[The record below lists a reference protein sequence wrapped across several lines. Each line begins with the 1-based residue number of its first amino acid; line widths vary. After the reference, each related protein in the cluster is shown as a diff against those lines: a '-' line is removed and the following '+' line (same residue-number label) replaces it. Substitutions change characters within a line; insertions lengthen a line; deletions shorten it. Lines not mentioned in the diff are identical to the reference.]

1 MHPETSQAF
10 HPATPNT
17 QFPKCPL
24 TSTEHGLQQQHDEI
38 LPRYFSPENSR
49 DGGHNAFSANTPDEV
64 LPSSPPVSPPE
75 PTSRELNR
83 SQFVKSTS
91 PVDCI
96 RDHEAASAP
105 SPRKAEELR
114 FKVLA
119 SRIDGLTGQSL
130 EEFPNEV
137 LTHILSHLPPSSL
150 SSMSLVSR
158 RFHNLVTTPHAWRI
172 AFSRYFRGPASLRED
187 KDTEDYEHILAQR
200 RTFSRL
206 TALASWR
213 NEYILRTR
221 LLRALSRGKPAEVS
235 ISSQYSSGRRQSG
248 YNASAAVFTYSS
260 MCIYPITHIDGTFG
274 SPLNNKPPQFIHGAA
289 EQGVASMSDPTSG
302 KTGAGTWGLSFPQM
316 FKHFSD
322 IFPGEAEWGLGPG
335 NMVGMPNVMDVS
347 HPYGMIY
354 GEACPQGRAYY
365 LSSSEKH
372 GRFLSGADATSQPH
386 LGIPSIS
393 TIGTAICSVWIA
405 KSPQILKMTN
415 GLCGILCGSSL
426 GTLNAYALGPNP
438 SYEQRFERG
447 QVTAKWVLCPGV
459 PIIAI
464 RVDENYSSKRRSQRR
479 VWAVVLNALG
489 EVFYL
494 TDIPSQPDLR
504 RNPCPEELDRIAWET
519 GRTMRWEI
527 IEPTRRI
534 ARPDPFNRL
543 LVDGSYSPR
552 SSSNSMGLNTDQISA
567 ETKEIEKFLA
577 FKPKHFRKVC
587 DGWDMRRKLEVDFA
601 SDDHHNSGESI
612 VILNCGLGEH
622 QTSSIRRFLRQ
633 KVHITI
639 PQSSDEAYPWV
650 STPASQSI
658 FGQHPASGSASSSTP
673 PSRNSE
679 QLAESDSSVTFEW
692 RKSDFVFKEQKPP
705 QITASALDISI
716 FAQLTSSED
725 PLSGICGGSS
735 TSSQLSTPLSSMS
748 QISSPA
754 DIPGKRACYLAVGTS
769 KGSVYVWDVRAAVS
783 QTPNITNKISPLR
796 IIYTDSPQ
804 VSCVALTSLYLVHGG
819 NDGLVQAWDPLASTL
834 QPIRTLNSRFS
845 SRARRRLVQAEASAA
860 GVGHNY
866 FGAGAICLDPDPTV
880 LRGIVSLGS
889 HLRYWSYSSS
899 STDQYK
905 SNKRRLRHSPRGNKS
920 SLGAQRF
927 SSSGRGALQDYITNE
942 RYELERQK
950 KAYQKERELLSGR
963 FGVDLLGPDASEEE
977 LLAYA
982 QMLSEESY
990 TSDERKGRDSERSA
1004 GGSSSNE
1011 TISPNENP
1019 NPNPSACAPTL
1030 TAFPTS
1036 SCTAV
1041 DTVTEKLD
1049 PDIAE
1054 AIRLSLLDQSS
1065 PSSIRDVPF
1074 GSEPVST
1081 ETIVATSFPTS
1092 MTVAEHGLEQEVDD
1106 LEFALQLSLVEEA
1119 SRRAENNAPSREDR
1133 EDGDEFP
1140 ALGGG
1145 LSPRKGKGKGK
1156 AQIY

>member
-1 MHPETSQAF
+1 MHPEPSQAS
-10 HPATPNT
+10 HPATPNN
-17 QFPKCPL
+17 QFPPCPL
-24 TSTEHGLQQQHDEI
+24 TSTQHGLQQQHDEN
-38 LPRYFSPENSR
+38 PPHYFSPEDSR
-49 DGGHNAFSANTPDEV
+49 DGGLNVSTAKGPDKV
-64 LPSSPPVSPPE
+64 SPPSSPHY
-75 PTSRELNR
+75 PTSRELSR
-83 SQFVKSTS
+83 VQSAKSAS
-91 PVDCI
+91 PLDRI
-96 RDHEAASAP
+96 RNHENALTP
-105 SPRKAEELR
+105 SLRKAEELR
-114 FKVLA
+114 FKVVA
-119 SRIDGLTGQSL
+119 SRINELTGQSL

-158 RFHNLVTTPHAWRI
+158 RFHTLVTTPHAWRI

-187 KDTEDYEHILAQR
+187 TDTEDYEHILAQR

-221 LLRALSRGKPAEVS
+221 LLRALSRGKPAEFKPS
-235 ISSQYSSGRRQSG
+235 LQHGSSRHHSAH
-248 YNASAAVFTYSS
+248 NASAVFTYSS
-260 MCIYPITHIDGTFG
+260 TCVYPITHIDGTFG
-274 SPLNNKPPQFIHGAA
+274 SPLNNKPPLFIHGAA

-302 KTGAGTWGLSFPQM
+302 KTGTGTWGLSFPQM

-347 HPYGMIY
+347 QPYGMVY

-405 KSPQILKMTN
+405 KSPQILKMTK

-426 GTLNAYALGPNP
+426 GTLTAYALGPNP
-438 SYEQRFERG
+438 SYDQRFERG

-464 RVDENYSSKRRSQRR
+464 TVDENYSTKRRLHRR
-479 VWAVVLNALG
+479 IWAVALNALG

-494 TDIPSQPDLR
+494 TDIPFQPELR
-504 RNPCPEELDRIAWET
+504 PKPSPEELDRIAWET
-519 GRTMRWEI
+519 GRTVHWEL

-534 ARPDPFNRL
+534 ARPDPFNKL

-601 SDDHHNSGESI
+601 GDNHHNSGESVI
-612 VILNCGLGEH
+612 VLNCGFGEN
-622 QTSSIRRFLRQ
+622 QTSSIRRFMRHR
-633 KVHITI
+633 VHVPI
-639 PQSSDEAYPWV
+639 PLSSDEAYP
-650 STPASQSI
+650 SIPAPTSQSI
-658 FGQHPASGSASSSTP
+658 FGGLPDSGSPSSSTS

-679 QLAESDSSVTFEW
+679 QLAETDSFVTIEW
-692 RKSDFVFKEQKPP
+692 RMSDFVFEEQKPP
-705 QITASALDISI
+705 QITASALDIST
-716 FAQLTSSED
+716 FAQLTTSED
-725 PLSGICGGSS
+725 PLFGICGGSA
-735 TSSQLSTPLSSMS
+735 TSSQLSSPLSSMS
-748 QISSPA
+748 PQLSSPA
-754 DIPGKRACYLAVGTS
+754 DIPGKRASYMAVGTS
-769 KGSVYVWDVRAAVS
+769 VGSVYVWDIRAAVS
-783 QTPNITNKISPLR
+783 QTPYITNKVSPLR
-796 IIYTDSPQ
+796 IIHTDSPQ

-819 NDGLVQAWDPLASTL
+819 NDGLVQAWDPLASSM

-845 SRARRRLVQAEASAA
+845 SRARRRLVQAEASTG

-866 FGAGAICLDPDPTV
+866 FAAGAICLDPDPTV

-899 STDQYK
+899 AADQYK
-905 SNKRRLRHSPRGNKS
+905 SNKRRLRYSQRGNNS
-920 SLGAQRF
+920 SPGAQRF
-927 SSSGRGALQDYITNE
+927 INSGRGALQDYIANE
-942 RYELERQK
+942 RYELERQN
-950 KAYQKERELLSGR
+950 KADQKERELLSGR

-990 TSDERKGRDSERSA
+990 TSDDRKRRGSESST
-1004 GGSSSNE
+1004 GGSSSSE
-1011 TISPNENP
+1011 TISPNEHP
-1019 NPNPSACAPTL
+1019 STNPSAGAPAAFAASSSLTL
-1030 TAFPTS
+1030 
-1036 SCTAV
+1036 
-1041 DTVTEKLD
+1041 DTVTEELD

-1054 AIRLSLLDQSS
+1054 AIRLSLLDESS
-1065 PSSIRDVPF
+1065 SSSAPDVPF
-1074 GSEPVST
+1074 RLKDGSGENMIST
-1081 ETIVATSFPTS
+1081 AFPLSITG
-1092 MTVAEHGLEQEVDD
+1092 AERSVEHEVDD
-1106 LEFALQLSLVEEA
+1106 LEFALQLSLAEEA
-1119 SRRAENNAPSREDR
+1119 SRREANSEPSKGDM

-1140 ALGGG
+1140 TLGEA
-1145 LSPRKGKGKGK
+1145 LSPSKGKGKGK
-1156 AQIY
+1156 ART